1 MQRRLPTIAFVN
13 AAMLLLSLVLATIP
27 ALVAPAGAA
36 PAPAP
41 SAPAIGTEVIGQS
54 DSGTTAQARA
64 QAAIDTVQGITA
76 AQRSALLKLYQKLDS
91 INQETEIATEQYN
104 AASSELDTL
113 NTDIETQQNNYD
125 LLAKA
130 YDIAA
135 HDFGQRAASTYRDGG
150 YSTFQLLFDSSS
162 FSDFYSRLEYLKSVN
177 DMDTRLISTLHDK
190 KTAIAGTLT
199 KLKSD
204 RAAARSL
211 EFELKARK
219 IEIEARNS
227 QLQENLK
234 SQDPTLRALYER
246 TTQVSNEQD
255 RQLALAITLG
265 KLADVKIE
273 PNSPASMALSFVGTP
288 YVWGGA
294 SPAGF
299 DCSGLMMYVFAHYGV
314 ALPHSSAAQALM
326 GSPVTGPLQ
335 QNDVIFFGSPVHH
348 VALYLG
354 AGYYVEAPYTGA
366 NVRVSKITDPSE
378 IVAARRYDWKQ

>member
-1 MQRRLPTIAFVN
+1 MQRRLPTIASVTV
-13 AAMLLLSLVLATIP
+13 AALLLSLVVAATPVLA
-27 ALVAPAGAA
+27 APAGAA
-36 PAPAP
+36 PTTAQG
-41 SAPAIGTEVIGQS
+41 APAIGTEVIGQGGPS
-54 DSGTTAQARA
+54 TAAQAQA
-64 QAAIDTVQGITA
+64 QAAIDAVPGISA
-76 AQRSALLKLYQKLDS
+76 SQRSALLKLYQKLDS

-104 AASSELDTL
+104 AALDELNTL
-113 NTDIETQQNNYD
+113 NADITTQQKNYD
-125 LLAKA
+125 LLVKA

-135 HDFGQRAASTYRDGG
+135 HDFGLRAAATYRDGG

-177 DMDTRLISTLHDK
+177 DMDTRLISTLRDK
-190 KTAIAGTLT
+190 KTSVAGTLT

-204 RAAARSL
+204 QAAAQSL

-219 IEIEARNS
+219 IEIEARNA
-227 QLQENLK
+227 QRQDNLK
-234 SQDPTLRALYER
+234 SQNPTLLALYDR
-246 TTQVSNEQD
+246 TTQASDEQD
-255 RQLALAITLG
+255 RQLALAITMG

-273 PNSPASMALSFVGTP
+273 PNSPASSALSYIGVP

-335 QNDVIFFGSPVHH
+335 QNDVIFFGSPIHH

-354 AGYYVEAPYTGA
+354 GGYYVEAPYTGA
-366 NVRVSKITDPSE
+366 KVRVSKIHDPSE
-378 IVAARRYDWKQ
+378 IVAARRYDWKR